1 MLRSNLLRYFFTDT
15 SQFLLGSWNT
25 FESWF
30 KSRKWLRILGT
41 ALPLIILGSLGV
53 PVLRGLSLDKRA
65 LTSRYAQMAAVE
77 AEKLEKPVL
86 NEEEVQNP
94 VVPAAEKAT
103 GMPLIE
109 IAYRRLLT
117 TEPFNQKARYYVA
130 KVMERRGQLSQTR
143 SLMQELA
150 PLNSIGFSEAHAWLA
165 RDIIKRAQR
174 TKSSI
179 PERELMHHL
188 KANAEAPKSDP
199 EMLTLQATI
208 LERQGNTAEAIAA
221 LEKAAKLSDKYA
233 INLALLYQ
241 RNSKVE
247 LQKSTAKRAQDYYA
261 KELKKIDTQTE
272 EEQRE
277 ELVSQLGL
285 SLALQDNLDEAI
297 RVLTAAI
304 RRDLPCLTIRNT
316 LSSVY
321 VFRFQKQLDAVKRIE
336 LLNLADIE
344 SAMSVDPANPIVA
357 SLVSQLLAMQ
367 SEQNPPL
374 RAMLERNITQGS
386 SSAMLHLLLANEAI
400 LGSRFADAIPHLE
413 IALSH
418 HPNNMTVLNNFALV
432 LVSKSPP
439 ETERSLELINKAIEV
454 AGEVGELM
462 DTKGQILVI
471 AGQDIEAIRCF
482 EKAIAQQPGRLK
494 TRERLVELYE
504 KQKMTDMA
512 NAQRDAIVF
521 IQEKINEANAKQA
534 NRQQSNANGTSLPSH
549 CFAPDINSAPPAP

>member
-1 MLRSNLLRYFFTDT
+1 MFRSNLLRYFFTDT

-41 ALPLIILGSLGV
+41 ALPLVLLGSLGV
-53 PVLRGLSLDKRA
+53 PVLRGISLDKRA

-77 AEKLEKPVL
+77 AEKLEKPQI
-86 NEEEVQNP
+86 EEDNTQAP
-94 VVPAAEKAT
+94 VVQTTEKST

-117 TEPFNQKARYYVA
+117 TEPFNQKARFYVA

-150 PLNSIGFSEAHAWLA
+150 PLNSVGFAEAHAWLA

-174 TKSSI
+174 TKSSL

-199 EMLTLQATI
+199 EILTLQATI
-208 LERQGNTAEAIAA
+208 LERQGNTPQAIAS
-221 LEKAAKLSDKYA
+221 LEKAVSISDEYA
-233 INLALLYQ
+233 LNLALLYQ
-241 RNSKVE
+241 RNSKGD
-247 LQKSTAKRAQDYYA
+247 LQKGSAKRAQAYYE
-261 KELKKIDTQTE
+261 KELKKIDDQTAE
-272 EEQRE
+272 EVRE

-285 SLALQDNLDEAI
+285 SLALQDDLDEAI
-297 RVLTAAI
+297 RVLSAAI
-304 RRDLPCLTIRNT
+304 RKDLPCLTIRNT

-321 VFRFQKQLDAVKRIE
+321 VFRFQKQLDTVKRLE
-336 LLNLADIE
+336 ALNLADLE
-344 SAMSVDPANPIVA
+344 SAMSLDPANPIVA

-367 SEQNPPL
+367 SQQNPPL
-374 RAMLERNITQGS
+374 RSMLERNITQGG

-400 LGSRFADAIPHLE
+400 LGSRFTDAIPHLE

-439 ETERSLELINKAIEV
+439 ETKRALEMINKAIEV

-494 TRERLVELYE
+494 TRERLADLYD

-521 IQEKINEANAKQA
+521 IQEKIKEANAKQA
-534 NRQQSNANGTSLPSH
+534 NRQGAQTNNSPLPDR
-549 CFAPDINSAPPAP
+549 CIAPDLTAAPPAP

>member
-1 MLRSNLLRYFFTDT
+1 MFRSNLLRYFFTDT

-30 KSRKWLRILGT
+30 KSRKWLRILGSAT
-41 ALPLIILGSLGV
+41 PLVLLGTLGIPVFQGII
-53 PVLRGLSLDKRA
+53 LDKRT
-65 LTSRYAQMAAVE
+65 LTNRYAQMAAVE
-77 AEKLEKPVL
+77 AEKLEQPQSDEDTSKA
-86 NEEEVQNP
+86 NTG
-94 VVPAAEKAT
+94 ATAEKT
-103 GMPLIE
+103 GGMPLIE

-117 TEPFNQKARYYVA
+117 TEPFNQKARFYVA
-130 KVMERRGQLSQTR
+130 RVMERRGQLSQSR

-150 PLNSIGFSEAHAWLA
+150 PLNSIGYAEAHAWLA
-165 RDIIKRAQR
+165 RDIVKRAQR
-174 TKSSI
+174 TKTSI

-188 KANAEAPKSDP
+188 KANAEAPKADP
-199 EMLTLQATI
+199 EMLALQASI
-208 LERQGNTAEAIAA
+208 VERQGNTAQAISSM
-221 LEKAAKLSDKYA
+221 EKAAGLSDKYA
-233 INLALLYQ
+233 LNLALLYQ
-241 RNSKVE
+241 RNSKVD
-247 LQKSTAKRAQDYYA
+247 LQKASAKRAQAYYES
-261 KELKKIDTQTE
+261 ELRKTNTQISE
-272 EEQRE
+272 EARE
-277 ELVSQLGL
+277 ETVSQLGL

-297 RVLTAAI
+297 RVLSAAI
-304 RRDLPCLTIRNT
+304 REDVPCLTIRNM

-321 VFRFQKQLDAVKRIE
+321 VFRFQKQLETVKRLE
-336 LLNLADIE
+336 ALNLADLE
-344 SAMSVDPANPIVA
+344 AAMSIDPANPIVA
-357 SLVSQLLAMQ
+357 SLVSQLLALQ
-367 SEQNPPL
+367 GQQNPPL
-374 RAMLERNITQGS
+374 RAMLQRNITQGS

-494 TRERLVELYE
+494 TRERLADLYD

-534 NRQQSNANGTSLPSH
+534 NRQGTPASNSPLPDR
-549 CFAPDINSAPPAP
+549 CIAPDLTAAPPSP